1 MIDELSK
8 NGLKGVNISL
18 DSLKEDRFNKLTR
31 VGNLHKVL
39 EAIDKAIALGIK
51 VKLNTVI
58 VNDINK
64 DEIIDFVKSY
74 KRKTYR
80 CKIYRAYANWYCS

>member
-1 MIDELSK
+1 MIDELAK

-18 DSLKEDRFNKLTR
+18 DSLKEERFKNLTR
-31 VGNLHKVL
+31 LGKLDKVL
-39 EAIDKAIALGIK
+39 KAIDKAIDLGIK

-64 DEIIDFVKSY
+64 DEILDFVNLNNKKSL
-74 KRKTYR
+74 
-80 CKIYRAYANWYCS
+80 